1 MILESGR
8 PTEGSAVHE
17 DRIMGARLR
26 KRVGHVALFVA
37 LAVVPVLALNS
48 LATADTGTDPT
59 ASPTAGPTT
68 GVRAGLTDTQSQ
80 CLADQG
86 VTLPTRSA
94 DGGKPALTREQRQE
108 LRAAGQSCGLRG
120 LGMSRGPGHRLKAG
134 ALTDAQRQ
142 CLVDQGVSPPDPS
155 NAEPRDTSR
164 DTLRQAAQ
172 ACGLPARGHHGG
184 DGTI

>member
-1 MILESGR
+1 MIQGSGR

-17 DRIMGARLR
+17 DRIIGARLR
-26 KRVGHVALFVA
+26 KRVGHVALFVG

-59 ASPTAGPTT
+59 PGATAGP
-68 GVRAGLTDTQSQ
+68 RAGLSDTQRQ

-86 VTLPTRSA
+86 VTLPSRST
-94 DGGKPALTREQRQE
+94 DGGKPALTREQRQA
-108 LRAAGQSCGLRG
+108 LRTAGQACGLRG
-120 LGMSRGPGHRLKAG
+120 LGMGPRPGHGTKAG

-142 CLVDQGVSPPDPS
+142 CLADQGVSLPDRS
-155 NAEPRDTSR
+155 STGMHSSASATSR

-172 ACGLPARGHHGG
+172 ACGLGLGHRGG